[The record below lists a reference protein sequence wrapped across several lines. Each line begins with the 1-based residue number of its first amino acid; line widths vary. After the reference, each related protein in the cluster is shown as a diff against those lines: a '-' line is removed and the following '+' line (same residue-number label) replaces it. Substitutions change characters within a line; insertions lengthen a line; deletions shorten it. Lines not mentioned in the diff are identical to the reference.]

1 MEVIETCED
10 ENIKFYLEY
19 LKYER
24 RVSDNTVES
33 YGENLKMLTEAIDK
47 NILSLT
53 NEDIRSFLNS
63 LELTTKTKAHY
74 LSVLNSFYNY
84 MIFNGNIKVNPCN
97 GIKSP
102 KLEKKLPNYLT
113 IEEIDKLLDIKLLKP
128 IDYRNKAMLE
138 VLFATGTRISELI
151 NLTLNQID
159 FDECIIRVLGKG
171 KKDRIIPLGNTAIEY
186 LKLYINEYR
195 PFILKTKNSEYV
207 FVNKNGTKMSRQGFF
222 KILKK
227 LVKEAGIEKDVS
239 PHTLRHSFATYL
251 LNNGAD
257 LRVIQELLGHENLV
271 TTEIYS
277 HLSNKKIEEDYSHHP
292 RAHKEK
298 GID

>member
-53 NEDIRSFLNS
+53 SEDIRSFLNS
-63 LELTTKTKAHY
+63 LELTPKTKAHY

-84 MIFNGNIKVNPCN
+84 MIFNGNITVNPCN